1 MAICSCIIVWVVD
14 PILVWNRQS
23 FLTIPNSGIVYAIY
37 QLKKSSRPIVD
48 KMLADDIIG
57 RQAVTQKDASSFGM
71 DSDKIVIM
79 YEGSEEGHSRL
90 KELFGDELEALDD
103 SKAEEIY
110 TKIKEEE
117 SQAEDGMG
125 FLFG

>member
-1 MAICSCIIVWVVD
+1 
-14 PILVWNRQS
+14 
-23 FLTIPNSGIVYAIY
+23 VYAIY
-37 QLKKSSRPIVD
+37 QLKKSSRQIVD

-57 RQAVTQKDASSFGM
+57 RQAITQKDAATFRL
-71 DSDKIVIM
+71 DSDRIVIM
-79 YEGSEEGHSRL
+79 YEGSEDGHRRL
-90 KELFGDELEALDD
+90 KELFGDELEALDAA
-103 SKAEEIY
+103 KAEEVY

>member
-1 MAICSCIIVWVVD
+1 M
-14 PILVWNRQS
+14 
-23 FLTIPNSGIVYAIY
+23 YAIY
-37 QLKKSSRPIVD
+37 QLKKSSRQIVD

-57 RQAVTQKDASSFGM
+57 RQAVTQKDAATFGL

-79 YEGSEEGHSRL
+79 YEGSEDGHRRL
-90 KELFGDELEALDD
+90 KELFGNELEALDAA
-103 SKAEEIY
+103 KAEEVY
-110 TKIKEEE
+110 AKIKEEE